1 MCSSE
6 LAEESETEQS
16 CCMIEKNDISFISC
30 HFVRLL
36 LFRKQQN
43 DVFSLSQFSCT
54 AFYFPWK
61 KVGTQKAAD
70 AQTPSFTMPS
80 TLCFAALTAEILLL
94 VLVIYRVK
102 TKPRN
107 AFSSPMKNILTC
119 LYKSSAKYIL
129 QVSNKEHHPEFF
141 QHFAA

>member
-1 MCSSE
+1 
-6 LAEESETEQS
+6 
-16 CCMIEKNDISFISC
+16 MIEKNDISFISC

-70 AQTPSFTMPS
+70 AQTPSFTKPS
-80 TLCFAALTAEILLL
+80 ILCFSALTAEILLL

-107 AFSSPMKNILTC
+107 AFSSPMKNSLAFSDERAIPMFMQSCCIRILSIC
-119 LYKSSAKYIL
+119 SIL
-129 QVSNKEHHPEFF
+129 QTSARKNPRKLCLNP
-141 QHFAA
+141 

>member
-1 MCSSE
+1 
-6 LAEESETEQS
+6 
-16 CCMIEKNDISFISC
+16 MIEKNDISFISC

-80 TLCFAALTAEILLL
+80 TIRFAALTAEILLL

-119 LYKSSAKYIL
+119 LYKSSAKYIQ

-141 QHFAA
+141 LAFCS